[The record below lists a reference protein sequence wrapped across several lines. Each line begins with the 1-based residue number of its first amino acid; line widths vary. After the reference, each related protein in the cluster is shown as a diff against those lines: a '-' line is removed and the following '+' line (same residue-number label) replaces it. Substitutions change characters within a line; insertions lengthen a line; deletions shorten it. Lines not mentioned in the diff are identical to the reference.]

1 MKLYKNSNIFKN
13 KVKCIEKKEEEE
25 EKQIV
30 KKEEKM
36 DSILDD
42 EFMKTYFTK

>member
-13 KVKCIEKKEEEE
+13 KVKCIEKKEEE

>member
-13 KVKCIEKKEEEE
+13 KVKCIEKKEE

>member
-1 MKLYKNSNIFKN
+1 MYNEI
-13 KVKCIEKKEEEE
+13 IQE